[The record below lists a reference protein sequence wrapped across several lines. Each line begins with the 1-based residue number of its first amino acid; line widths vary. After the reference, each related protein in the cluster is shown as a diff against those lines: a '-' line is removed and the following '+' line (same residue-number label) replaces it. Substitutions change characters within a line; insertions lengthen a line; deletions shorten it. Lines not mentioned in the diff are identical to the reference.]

1 MARYRQFS
9 INRRNDVS
17 SYVSTLARAGL
28 ALTLALA
35 MGACTDSTE
44 ESAAESPALAAPA
57 AAGMVRGTV
66 LETMDAAG
74 YTYTLI
80 QLEDENRWVASQPAK
95 VQVGDVV
102 QTTEGMAMA
111 GFHSKAL
118 NRTFDTVYFVETLQ
132 NLSSETL
139 PDGHPETALPSG
151 HPDVAEPE
159 TTEDVKTAVA
169 QLEPGQDIA
178 WLYANKD
185 SLNGQPIRLRGK
197 VVKYNDGILG
207 QNFIHIQDGSGSA
220 ASGNNDLTITT
231 QNETAVGEII
241 VVSGT
246 VVLDKDFG
254 AGYSFPVLVEDAT
267 ISKE

>member
-1 MARYRQFS
+1 
-9 INRRNDVS
+9 
-17 SYVSTLARAGL
+17 
-28 ALTLALA
+28 
-35 MGACTDSTE
+35 
-44 ESAAESPALAAPA
+44 
-57 AAGMVRGTV
+57 MVRGTV

-207 QNFIHIQDGSGSA
+207 QNFIHIQDGSWCSIRTSA
-220 ASGNNDLTITT
+220 PATASRYWWKMPQSRRNRFSIRQAKREPGCDPGLSLL
-231 QNETAVGEII
+231 AVGARRA
-241 VVSGT
+241 
-246 VVLDKDFG
+246 L
-254 AGYSFPVLVEDAT
+254 AQ
-267 ISKE
+267 